1 LPDRPDPCA
10 AQARL
15 VPPLCSI
22 STAEAPAASARR
34 HQEQS
39 MSAKEKFF
47 DPAWPMHRF
56 GAKIPA
62 VQPAGQSRNT
72 SEAKIAREPRAQQAD
87 DSAPPADE
95 AYLAA
100 LAQQV
105 DAEMRG

>member
-1 LPDRPDPCA
+1 
-10 AQARL
+10 
-15 VPPLCSI
+15 
-22 STAEAPAASARR
+22 
-34 HQEQS
+34 

-56 GAKIPA
+56 GVKIPA
-62 VQPAGQSRNT
+62 VQPAGQSRNS
-72 SEAKIAREPRAQQAD
+72 SEANIAREPRAQQAD

-100 LAQQV
+100 LAHQV